1 MHYISQDSEP
11 NTGPNNSPIINFM
24 FLAIRIL
31 LNWIQK
37 CRRKRDMISYQ
48 HSHPGRKVEY
58 RPAAVVVLLT
68 TNLLLLSPHSI
79 ELSNEVPVNVPMAT
93 MVMLITRTMVVTMV
107 VHMLFFTNP
116 IGKGQVVLK
125 AVAKNRALRT
135 GGCID
140 VQDIATKGKTAP
152 MLSEG
157 KAGHGVP

>member
-68 TNLLLLSPHSI
+68 PNLLLLSPHSI

-93 MVMLITRTMVVTMV
+93 MVVLMV

-125 AVAKNRALRT
+125 AVAKNGALRT